1 MRVNLSG
8 AEASIFD
15 PLPAGRYILRISD
28 HEVKESGPKAKH
40 PGAQYINWEFDVQS
54 DEHENRKVWTNTML
68 THEGCDCEDDEAI
81 EKFNKS
87 LGNLVQL
94 LLATGEYTKEDLAQ
108 EDLEIDFT
116 DLYGTDVGAVLKI
129 RKSDE
134 YGDSNE
140 VKRFKPLAEMGS
152 NSADSSSLLP

>member
-8 AEASIFD
+8 ADTSTFE
-15 PLPAGRYILRISD
+15 PMPAGRYVLRISD
-28 HEVKESGPKAKH
+28 HEVKESGPNAKH
-40 PGAQYINWEFDVQS
+40 PGAQYINWEFDVQN
-54 DEHENRKVWTNTML
+54 EEYEGRKVWTNTML
-68 THEGCDCEDDEAI
+68 THEGCDCENAEEI

-94 LLATGEYTKEDLAQ
+94 LLATGEYTKEDLAD

-140 VKRFKPLAEMGS
+140 VKRFKPLSEMGS
-152 NSADSSSLLP
+152 SSANSSLLP